1 MSRVAPHM
9 NSAAP
14 LVVRLRLATRSKG
27 GRRNVLYRARPLAST
42 AVDGDRNQKNEKK
55 LGLKEDERA
64 LRVLSHGSSSSSST
78 KPSTH
83 KPSTRPNSRRHTA
96 SSNASLASS
105 RNASQKNARASVQCH
120 SSVDARCAVR
130 ADCLSLEGSDDNS
143 SRSSSAG
150 GLFAAGGALAGG
162 LGLLIWAGVTYHDQ
176 INALL
181 DGFSA
186 QLEGQGWLA
195 YVYFS
200 LVYAGL
206 EVLCVPAIPLTV
218 SAGALF
224 GTVQGTAVV
233 SLSSNM
239 AAAVSFLLA
248 SLLAALAAQ
257 KVAKQNPRFSAID
270 KKVGS
275 EGFKL
280 VAMLRLSPLLPMAVS
295 NYLYGLTSLKFKDY
309 VIGTWLGMLPGT
321 AWYVMAGSVGRS
333 ALKDGFGENVAG
345 GSVMLGL
352 GVLISVFTAGYVTR
366 VIQSAIDSAD
376 EQAKPQP

>member
-120 SSVDARCAVR
+120 SSVDAS
-130 ADCLSLEGSDDNS
+130 SLEGSDDNS

-248 SLLAALAAQ
+248 RYLLRDRIE